1 MQLTKRKFTP
11 PEVARLFG
19 VEPGKIIA
27 WIRTGELRAIN
38 GATKRGQRPRYLI
51 DVADIEAFER
61 SRQVIPVPAASPRRK
76 RSTENVVEFFK

>member
-27 WIRTGELRAIN
+27 WIRAGELRAIN
-38 GATKRGQRPRYLI
+38 GATRRGQRPRYLV

-61 SRQVIPVPAASPRRK
+61 SRQVIPTPAPSPRRS
-76 RSTENVVEFFK
+76 RTTESIVEFFT